1 MKTQHFFTAVLLNV
15 LLLVLCLVG
24 LAVRDMVRQTT
35 ASVRAIAQDV
45 HSTSINV
52 NRTLYQVRQVVTNVK
67 EASDQEAAY
76 WHKTSVES
84 AKTVHALRQLID
96 RTDRQL
102 NDGFLPAA
110 TAAVHHQ
117 DESFTAIGRG
127 AEASLRSSNAAL
139 DQLNE
144 SLARSLP
151 AIEASAK
158 HVEATTDHIDKATA
172 DAQQY
177 VHRLTKPASTARTV
191 GTTVLNVA
199 VHVLQFVKAV
209 F

>member
-1 MKTQHFFTAVLLNV
+1 MKSQHYFTTVLLNV
-15 LLLVLCLVG
+15 LLLVLIMLG
-24 LAVRDMVRQTT
+24 LAVRDMVKQTT

-45 HSTSINV
+45 HATSINV
-52 NRTLYQVRQVVTNVK
+52 NRTLYQTRQVVTNVK
-67 EASDQEAAY
+67 EASDQEAKY
-76 WHKTSVES
+76 WQKTSIES

-117 DESFTAIGRG
+117 DESLTAIGRD
-127 AEASLRSSNAAL
+127 AETSLRASNQAL
-139 DQLNE
+139 AQLNDTLRQL
-144 SLARSLP
+144 SP
-151 AIEASAK
+151 VVIDTTK
-158 HVEATTDHIDKATA
+158 HIDATTQHIDATTA
-172 DAQQY
+172 DAQAY

-199 VHVLQFVKAV
+199 VHVFQFVKLI

>member
-1 MKTQHFFTAVLLNV
+1 MKTQHYLTTVLLNV

-24 LAVRDMVRQTT
+24 LAVRDMVKQTT
-35 ASVRAIAQDV
+35 ASVRAMAQDV
-45 HSTSINV
+45 HATSINV

-67 EASDQEAAY
+67 QATDEETKY
-76 WHKTSVES
+76 WQKTSEES
-84 AKTVHALRQLID
+84 AKTVRAVRQLID

-110 TAAVHHQ
+110 TSAVNQTNGTVAAL
-117 DESFTAIGRG
+117 GRG
-127 AEASLRSSNAAL
+127 ATESLRSSNQAL
-139 DQLNE
+139 TQLNQ

-151 AIEASAK
+151 AIEASA
-158 HVEATTDHIDKATA
+158 THIDSTTQHIDAATA
-172 DAQQY
+172 DAAAY
-177 VHRLTKPASTARTV
+177 VHRLTKPASTAKTV

-199 VHVLQFVKAV
+199 VHVIQFVKLV